1 MATQMVL
8 LEHTLPDGSRHFD
21 WMLHEPPIADPAA
34 FRTVPNAAGDPG
46 KDYTKAVRTAYN
58 AVQPNDEDRILITF
72 RVLERI
78 DRHDCNSFIA
88 DRLDPHR
95 YAYLKHH
102 GLVSGNRGSVRKV
115 AGGLVRIINNLPS
128 GISIR
133 ARFTGGQERI
143 WAGMQEGDVWTFR
156 RGQPVIKKGSARQ
169 RETGEGDDFYTG
181 GYITGTGAAEL
192 GWGLL

>member
-21 WMLHEPPIADPAA
+21 WMLHEPPTADAAA
-34 FRTVPNAAGDPG
+34 FQNLSKATDGPETG
-46 KDYTKAVRTAYN
+46 KRKTVRTAYN
-58 AVQPNDEDRILITF
+58 AAQPDDNDRILITF
-72 RVLERI
+72 RVLDRI
-78 DRHDCNSFIA
+78 DRHDCDSFVA

-102 GLVSGNRGSVRKV
+102 GPVSGNRGSVKKV
-115 AGGLVRIINNLPS
+115 AGGLVRIINNLPG

-143 WAGMQEGDVWTFR
+143 WAGMQEGDVWNFR
-156 RGQPVIKKGSARQ
+156 RSQPVIKKGPPRD
-169 RETGEGDDFYTG
+169 REPEDGSDYTG
-181 GYITGTGAAEL
+181 GYLAGDAAAQI

>member
-8 LEHTLPDGSRHFD
+8 LEHTLPDGTHHFD
-21 WMLHEPPIADPAA
+21 WMLHEPPTADAAA
-34 FRTVPNAAGDPG
+34 FHSLSTATDEPG
-46 KDYTKAVRTAYN
+46 TADGRPVRTAYN
-58 AVQPNDEDRILITF
+58 AVQPNDNDRILITF

-78 DRHDCNSFIA
+78 DREDCNSFVA

-95 YAYLKHH
+95 YAYLKQY
-102 GLVSGNRGSVRKV
+102 GSVSGNRGTVRKV
-115 AGGLVRIINNLPS
+115 ASGLVRIINNLPG

-143 WAGMQEGDVWTFR
+143 WAGMQESDVWTFR
-156 RGQPVIKKGSARQ
+156 RSQPVMKKGPP
-169 RETGEGDDFYTG
+169 REREPADGNDYTG
-181 GYITGTGAAEL
+181 GYLGGTAAAEL